1 MNATLKIGLLTLLI
15 SVAWPLQNAS
25 AIPVGG
31 TLIDDSSFTF
41 DTGLGYAIIDCQV
54 FQYTSGD
61 FVYAY
66 QILNQN
72 SPIGFSLFSVGI
84 TDGVNATS
92 PSYDS
97 DPIAGWVNPFIA
109 VATGTPVQTIDYH
122 FIMNTLDTTEI
133 SAVLW
138 FVSDSAPGLG
148 VATLY
153 GANIATTD
161 IVKVPVPEPLTFS
174 LLAGGGMLLF
184 TRKRRLS

>member
-1 MNATLKIGLLTLLI
+1 MNSELKIGLLAVLLTVTW
-15 SVAWPLQNAS
+15 SAQNAN
-25 AIPVGG
+25 AVPVGG
-31 TLIDDSSFTF
+31 TLIDSSSFTF
-41 DTGLGYAIIDCQV
+41 DTGLGSAIIDCEV

-61 FVYAY
+61 YVYAY

-84 TDGVNATS
+84 TDDVTAHS
-92 PSYDS
+92 PSYDG
-97 DPIAGWVNPFIA
+97 DPIAGWVSPFLA

-122 FIMNTLDTTEI
+122 FIMDTLDAAEL

-161 IVKVPVPEPLTFS
+161 ILMVPVPEPLTFS
-174 LLAGGGMLLF
+174 LLVGGGMLLF